1 MLIVAFIFCIK
12 RLTKKVWEFSFSDFG
27 NELSISSVGYLEKMS
42 LISAY
47 FLAQCYEVLKF
58 LNNWS
63 CLVSISFENYRMVHP
78 FEDSDS
84 SDDEV
89 DWQDTR
95 HDPYRL
101 GESVLFCFCFYVFNL
116 FYHLPNIAVC
126 LRQGQSLT
134 WVR

>member
-1 MLIVAFIFCIK
+1 MLIMPFIFCIK
-12 RLTKKVWEFSFSDFG
+12 RLAKKVWEFSFSDFG
-27 NELSISSVGYLEKMS
+27 NELSISSVVYLEKMS
-42 LISAY
+42 FISAY

-101 GESVLFCFCFYVFNL
+101 GESFVLFCFIFMYFICSTICPIL
-116 FYHLPNIAVC
+116 
-126 LRQGQSLT
+126 QSA
-134 WVR
+134 